1 MMIGRTLQHIRH
13 LFGLMNGTQEMHKTD
28 TLKEKCRNKIRRKGK
43 NKRRIILKLL
53 KIWSVS

>member
-1 MMIGRTLQHIRH
+1 MMIGKILQHTRH
-13 LFGLMNGTQEMHKTD
+13 LYGLMNGTQEMHKTD
-28 TLKEKCRNKIRRKGK
+28 TLKDKCRNKIRRKDK